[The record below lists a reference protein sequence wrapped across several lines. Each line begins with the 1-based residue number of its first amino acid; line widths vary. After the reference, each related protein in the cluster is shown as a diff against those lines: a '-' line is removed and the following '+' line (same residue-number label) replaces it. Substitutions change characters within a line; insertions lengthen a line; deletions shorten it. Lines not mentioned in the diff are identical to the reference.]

1 MTTNRRLIGHVAV
14 DSGTAAIVDPCNADK
29 VDDVFTKMIDD
40 RADTISLD
48 GLAISNVGLGD
59 GFYPVFIETGVLAE
73 GWGRTCYQDRHRLRR
88 NRHPTCVPRAACG
101 GLLAGIFVVTPEGDG
116 ATTGLCEMCSNASG
130 VSLSPAREFSS
141 DRCRVSR

>member
-1 MTTNRRLIGHVAV
+1 MTTKRRLIGHVAV

-73 GWGRTCYQDRHRLRR
+73 GWGERVVRIVIDCGVTDTQHAFLEQ
-88 NRHPTCVPRAACG
+88 RA
-101 GLLAGIFVVTPEGDG
+101 GD
-116 ATTGLCEMCSNASG
+116 S
-130 VSLSPAREFSS
+130 SPGSS
-141 DRCRVSR
+141 S